1 MASLSLRETLLNCD
15 YDYRYIHKR
24 FLQLYASC
32 STFWIVD
39 VLHVRFGLSTLTV
52 RDSFL
57 AYPYAA
63 SCRYVYVT
71 AMYLLSPS
79 VLDTQGEFP
88 RQVLR
93 ATIHDTQINFCQSAA
108 VHIRS

>member
-1 MASLSLRETLLNCD
+1 MTKD
-15 YDYRYIHKR
+15 TYISV
-24 FLQLYASC
+24 FCSSASC

-57 AYPYAA
+57 AYPYAVT

-93 ATIHDTQINFCQSAA
+93 ATIHDTQINFVNQQLCT
-108 VHIRS
+108 